1 MRRRRPKAKEWALG
15 HAAGMAAGD
24 DGGFRNK
31 LDALPAGASLNR
43 SKTELNEIV
52 RTLQQGGL
60 IVREV

>member
-1 MRRRRPKAKEWALG
+1 MGTALSYCAP
-15 HAAGMAAGD
+15 HEPGMAAGD